1 MRTVLSALSAFL
13 TDVSSRLKSH
23 YPPSTVTHSSKNH
36 RNHWKFGVL
45 LYSTMYSTW
54 APAEFFQG
62 CANKGSGGESPP
74 AASTDEAPVG
84 SGALT
89 LEAETGCENNA

>member
-45 LYSTMYSTW
+45 LYSTIYSTM
-54 APAEFFQG
+54 
-62 CANKGSGGESPP
+62 
-74 AASTDEAPVG
+74 
-84 SGALT
+84 GARRIFPRVRK
-89 LEAETGCENNA
+89 